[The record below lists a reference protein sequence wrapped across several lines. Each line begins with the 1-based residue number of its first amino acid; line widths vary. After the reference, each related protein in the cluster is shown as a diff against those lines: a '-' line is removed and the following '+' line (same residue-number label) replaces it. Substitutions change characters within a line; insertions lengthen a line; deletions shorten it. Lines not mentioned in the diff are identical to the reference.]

1 MTTITLKI
9 VPKNGRQVQ
18 AQAKKAGDG
27 GNAVLPAQGKIEWKA
42 SGSDVYRVIFQDLD
56 DGTANKWIFPFV
68 GNDDGV
74 FGPNNAPSLEV
85 TGAGETREL
94 RPDAPANIKYMVYST
109 SSPNADF
116 LDPVIIIRQKSGAS
130 ESMLLGVTC
139 AVLGAFAG
147 ALLTALWT

>member
-9 VPKNGRQVQ
+9 RSTKVRQVQ
-18 AQAKKAGDG
+18 AHTKKDGDG
-27 GNAVLPAQGKIEWKA
+27 GNTVLPPQGTVEWKA
-42 SGSDVYRVIFQDLD
+42 SGGDVFRVIFQDLN
-56 DGTANKWIFPFV
+56 DGATNKWIFPFV

-85 TGAGETREL
+85 TGAGKTRVL
-94 RPDAPANIKYMVYST
+94 RADAPASIKYEVHST
-109 SSPNADF
+109 SESSADS
-116 LDPVIIIRQKSGAS
+116 LDPVIIIRQKNLAR
-130 ESMLLGVTC
+130 ESVLLGVTC

>member
-1 MTTITLKI
+1 MTTITFKI

-27 GNAVLPAQGKIEWKA
+27 GNAVLPAQGTIEWKA
-42 SGSDVYRVIFQDLD
+42 SGSDVYRVIFQDLN
-56 DGTANKWIFPFV
+56 DGATNKWIFPFV

-85 TGAGETREL
+85 TGAGKTKAL
-94 RPDAPANIKYMVYST
+94 KADAPANIKYVVYST
-109 SSPNADF
+109 SNPNADF
-116 LDPVIIIRQKSGAS
+116 LDPVIIIRQKSNAND
-130 ESMLLGVTC
+130 GVALAVTS